1 MQIMKIP
8 RKQMEQAENEVER
21 EDSSVL
27 SMTELSL
34 LRNYYALAP
43 SRSKLSLRPQKMKRP
58 CKEMNEVDFFQAVL
72 LLVSGQWFLGY
83 ALSSQ
88 RQQQQQKKLMF
99 ISGFPSPIL
108 LIIFQMNEGKHRQVT
123 A

>member
-1 MQIMKIP
+1 M
-8 RKQMEQAENEVER
+8 
-21 EDSSVL
+21 
-27 SMTELSL
+27 
-34 LRNYYALAP
+34 
-43 SRSKLSLRPQKMKRP
+43 
-58 CKEMNEVDFFQAVL
+58 MNGVDFFQAVL

-108 LIIFQMNEGKHRQVT
+108 CIIFQMNEGKHGQVT